1 MFLNA
6 DIPPFYAL
14 LRKEYLYDLRAH
26 HGEFVPCCVFG
37 LASIPTRAL
46 MFHIMTENGAQLARL
61 PISAIVHRK
70 TAPDLPLDVLE
81 LWDAFSYDVSVT
93 CFDYLRG
100 LKCRTFLRDRKWYDG
115 EYAFTVDWCRS
126 PGSEDPGDGG
136 HKNAH
141 VLKLDNGCFAAQ
153 PNNRIFWYEPAF
165 IAKPFSEGQRPD
177 YKTNTHVWKCE
188 GKSKWVTENTDRM
201 FYDTKETGNGHKQA
215 DSNGNGRKQAGP
227 KGDGQKGNGHPPRLE
242 RNRDPRVTEE

>member
-6 DIPPFYAL
+6 DLPPFYAL
-14 LRKEYLYDLRAH
+14 LRKEYLYDQKAH

-37 LASIPTRAL
+37 VASIPTRAI
-46 MFHIMTENGAQLARL
+46 MFHVMTENGAQIARL
-61 PISAIVHRK
+61 PISALVHRK
-70 TAPDLPLDVLE
+70 DAPELALEVLE

-93 CFDYLRG
+93 CFGYLRG
-100 LKCRTFLRDRKWYDG
+100 LKCRTFLRDRKWYEG
-115 EYAFTVDWCRS
+115 EYAFTLDWCGT

-165 IAKPFSEGQRPD
+165 IAKPFAQGRRPD

-188 GKSKWVTENTDRM
+188 GKSKWTTEDTDLM
-201 FYDTKETGNGHKQA
+201 FYDTKERGNGAKTHEPPA
-215 DSNGNGRKQAGP
+215 RRGASRGSSRPRAGGNGAGLP
-227 KGDGQKGNGHPPRLE
+227 ELRRGAP
-242 RNRDPRVTEE
+242 